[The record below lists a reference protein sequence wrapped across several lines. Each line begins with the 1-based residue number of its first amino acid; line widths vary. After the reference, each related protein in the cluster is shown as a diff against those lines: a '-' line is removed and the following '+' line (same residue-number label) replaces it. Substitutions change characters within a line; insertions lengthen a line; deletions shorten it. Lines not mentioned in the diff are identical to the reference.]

1 MSKWVEMRDSIVASL
16 NVEEVTEELKNKV
29 TTVIV
34 DEVFP
39 GIEKAVDNFVEK
51 IKQQAPNET
60 GWCRIRDGIVLPLVL
75 EGLVFVAKT
84 VLTKSLKD
92 KKA

>member
-1 MSKWVEMRDSIVASL
+1 MSRWVDIRDSIVASL

-84 VLTKSLKD
+84 VLAKSLAAKI
-92 KKA
+92 